1 MIPDNTALT
10 KLHIL
15 VINMALKDLKSWA
28 PSAYFFSVSCS
39 PGGGNQGESLCKSK
53 SPRISPM
60 RAYRIGA
67 EIPSGTLDNRR
78 ATDEKPRYAA
88 THAIC
93 TGNLAAGFD
102 NVNNTGI
109 RNMAYHRRLC
119 LLTRFHQMAPP
130 CGSLKARFDLAV
142 PQQRTITSISFLLLI
157 DSSTLTLY

>member
-1 MIPDNTALT
+1 
-10 KLHIL
+10 
-15 VINMALKDLKSWA
+15 
-28 PSAYFFSVSCS
+28 
-39 PGGGNQGESLCKSK
+39 
-53 SPRISPM
+53 M

-102 NVNNTGI
+102 SVNNTGI

-142 PQQRTITSISFLLLI
+142 PQQRTITSISFVLLI
-157 DSSTLTLY
+157 DSTLTLY